1 MITPPSSPSS
11 HISFGSP
18 VFDLLQEFPKRR
30 PPPSAPSKQKKAK
43 SRMDSEETNDTISYA
58 LKGLVILEVNWRL
71 ICNLGAGSFG
81 TVDKVVFQPPINSQ
95 PGISFLPEFAMKK
108 LVMSPKQGPNGLL
121 REANNL
127 GKPGCA
133 SGVATTD
140 YQGNLFIFTSVAIPL
155 TQILSLGIQI
165 LDEIIV
171 MTKSA
176 IMEAPLSVVY
186 DCKPDNLGFVQ
197 KGTTT
202 IVADIN
208 GQPCAGPLTDLDS
221 VVFLDI
227 GNCGSPEEADGNFNP
242 LLDDDALE
250 TEEEQLTFR
259 QFKCEMMETLLRN
272 QFAEH
277 PEEEKIIVAMIC
289 TKYDYSYAR
298 CQQAQQ
304 LWV

>member
-18 VFDLLQEFPKRR
+18 VVDLFQEFPKRG
-30 PPPSAPSKQKKAK
+30 PPPAAPLKQKKAK
-43 SRMDSEETNDTISYA
+43 FRMDSEETDDTMSYA
-58 LKGLVILEVNWRL
+58 LKGVVILKVIWRL

-81 TVDKVVFQPPINSQ
+81 TVYKVVFQPNVDSPSGT
-95 PGISFLPEFAMKK
+95 PCSPEVAMKK

-121 REANNL
+121 REATNL

-133 SGVATTD
+133 SGVAATD
-140 YQGNLFIFTSVAIPL
+140 DQGNLYIFTSVAIPL
-155 TQILSLGIQI
+155 TQILCFGRQM

-176 IMEAPLSVVY
+176 IMNAPLSVVY

-202 IVADIN
+202 VVADVN
-208 GQPCAGPLTDLDS
+208 GQPCAGPLTDTDL
-221 VVFLDI
+221 VVFLDL
-227 GNCGSPEEADGNFNP
+227 GNCWSPEEADGNFNP

-250 TEEEQLTFR
+250 TEKEQLTFR
-259 QFKCEMMETLLRN
+259 QFKCEMMEALLRN

-277 PEEEKIIVAMIC
+277 TEEEKMIVAIIC
-289 TKYDYSYAR
+289 TKYDYSYAGG
-298 CQQAQQ
+298 QQYQAHI
-304 LWV
+304 